1 MRCSCYH
8 LSITITILLRKRL
21 RRPILFQSLIFRKF
35 TSFKIA
41 GKARL
46 PAFPAT
52 TTLYRNAEVLLKESI
67 SDNAYHEAQVN
78 VTVRSASKLIVA
90 IPADEHHDW
99 YDFTIRV
106 KGNDTFSQRY
116 AGRFETGQPSKTD
129 PFMGRV

>member
-1 MRCSCYH
+1 MGSPFPWKILSMTIQTGSCP
-8 LSITITILLRKRL
+8 LNVRVPFDWTRK
-21 RRPILFQSLIFRKF
+21 IIF
-35 TSFKIA
+35 
-41 GKARL
+41 RL